1 MESLKRID
9 PRVYW
14 TRAYNTKER
23 TCSYWHQVDEI
34 LSLGA
39 GTVLEVG
46 PGPGIVTSWLRVAG
60 LTVTTLDRE
69 PATRPDLTGSVTAIP
84 AEDDSFDAVL
94 CSQVLEHMPLETAGR
109 ALAEMRRVS
118 RLGAVVSLPDT
129 RPYVGT
135 SYPLYYGY
143 YMKLVRDNMP
153 RTRLT
158 RLRALLSG
166 KLRLRDYLFVRFI
179 PAEWGLGGKTLELSI
194 RRFLTAPRG
203 FRSLIGARVR
213 DWNGRVSARTDS
225 RDFLGRWLA
234 GEPELSG
241 AGEPLAPLFR
251 LAAVARMRLI
261 PDLVSALWQNRPSG
275 SSAEL
280 DSPLTISTPV
290 ARTLIRGVGYGSRGD
305 PPKSRNEAVAACFRP
320 MLGAA
325 PMSSGVVAMDHSW
338 STSTAG

>member
-179 PAEWGLGGKTLELSI
+179 PAEWGLGGKTLELEHPPIPHGPWRLDPLSEHEYE
-194 RRFLTAPRG
+194 
-203 FRSLIGARVR
+203 IGMDGCPLERI
-213 DWNGRVSARTDS
+213 
-225 RDFLGRWLA
+225 LA
-234 GEPELSG
+234 TFSG
-241 AGEPLAPLFR
+241 AGWRVSRSFR
-251 LAAVARMRLI
+251 VPENPWHHFFVL
-261 PDLVSALWQNRPSG
+261 RPSREC
-275 SSAEL
+275 A
-280 DSPLTISTPV
+280 
-290 ARTLIRGVGYGSRGD
+290 
-305 PPKSRNEAVAACFRP
+305 
-320 MLGAA
+320 
-325 PMSSGVVAMDHSW
+325 
-338 STSTAG
+338 